1 MRYIQLTIHATR
13 QGIEAVLPLL
23 ISYGIDG
30 ISVDDPADFDTIME
44 KKNPYEWDYIDEDIK
59 DHPNRE
65 PTLTAWLDDTE
76 ENRQMVQD
84 IKVDILK
91 LKAEEQYQTFGAD
104 ADFGRLYVESETVDD
119 EAWKDKWREFFKPT
133 LVTERIV
140 VKPTW
145 EAYDAKA
152 GELVLEIDPGSAF
165 GTGTH
170 ETTSLC
176 MKLLEKYVGQ
186 LTGGAMGDCAESI
199 TCCVQ
204 MGADVP
210 NPKVLD
216 VGCGSGILSI
226 AAALLGCRDVLGIEI
241 DPAAVEVAK
250 ENVALNGFTDV
261 VEVRQGD
268 LTKGVNYK
276 ADIIVANLMH
286 NLVIELS
293 PSAKKHLSKEGV
305 FISSGILI
313 EKRDRV
319 AQAIRNAGFEILE
332 IQEDGEWCAIAA
344 RPKKKLFGLF
354 G

>member
-1 MRYIQLTIHATR
+1 MRYIQLKIHASR

-23 ISYGIDG
+23 ISYGIEG
-30 ISVDDPADFDTIME
+30 ISVDDPADFESIMD
-44 KKNPYEWDYIDEDIK
+44 KKNPYDWDYVDASLM
-59 DHPNRE
+59 DHPDRE
-65 PTLTAWLDDTE
+65 PTLTAWLEDTE
-76 ENRQMVQD
+76 ENRRVVQD

-104 ADFGRLYVESETVDD
+104 ADFGRLYVETETVDD
-119 EAWKDKWREFFKPT
+119 DAWKDKWKENFKPAR
-133 LVTERIV
+133 VTDRIV

-145 EAYDAKA
+145 EHYDAKTD
-152 GELVLEIDPGSAF
+152 ELVLEIDPGSAF

-170 ETTSLC
+170 ETTALC
-176 MKLLEKYVGQ
+176 MKLLEKYIGQ
-186 LTGGAMGDCAESI
+186 LTGGAMGDNAEGIS
-199 TCCVQ
+199 CCVQ

-241 DPAAVEVAK
+241 DPEAVEVAK
-250 ENVALNGFTDV
+250 ENIELNGFSDT

-286 NLVIELS
+286 HLVMSLA
-293 PSAKKHLSKEGV
+293 PSAKKHLSKEGI
-305 FISSGILI
+305 FISSGILL
-313 EKRDRV
+313 EKRDQV
-319 AQAIRNAGFEILE
+319 AQAIRDAGFDILE
-332 IQEDGEWCAIAA
+332 IQEDGDWCAIVA

-354 G
+354 